1 MDLTAK
7 RLRIVALRKERWKLE
22 DKLMEKPRE
31 MLAGPLVTR
40 YAPCGKPNCHCKR
53 KGSKGHGPYYYVQV
67 KVKGKY
73 TNVYLG
79 NARRLIELAGNY
91 SEYLVKTVS
100 LRRINREI
108 DHLLEEIN
116 RSKIKKNLGKLDL
129 KGVK

>member
-7 RLRIVALRKERWKLE
+7 RVRIVALRKERWKLE
-22 DKLMEKPRE
+22 GKLMEKPRE

-40 YAPCGKPNCHCKR
+40 YAPCGKLYCRCKK
-53 KGSKGHGPYYYVQV
+53 KGARGHGPYYYAQV

-79 NARRLIELAGNY
+79 KDKRLIGLAGNY
-91 SEYLVKTVS
+91 SEYLERIVN

-108 DHLLEEIN
+108 DRLLEEIN
-116 RSKIKKNLGKLDL
+116 RSRIV